1 MNTKKPRKERADKGV
16 KRVEA
21 EPQVKDKAEPEVFE
35 VYAIGV
41 CPNPMW
47 LRGMTRDA
55 NKCNIQVP
63 KASIRAGLVGKWM
76 KATKIDGAEENH
88 YKFLA

>member
-1 MNTKKPRKERADKGV
+1 MNTNKPRKERADKGV
-16 KRVEA
+16 KRA
-21 EPQVKDKAEPEVFE
+21 ETKPVAETKAEPEVFE

-47 LRGMTRDA
+47 LRGMTRDT

-63 KASIRAGLVGKWM
+63 KVSLRAGLVGKWM

>member
-16 KRVEA
+16 KRAEDKPVVEA
-21 EPQVKDKAEPEVFE
+21 KAEPEVFE

-47 LRGMTRDA
+47 LRGMTRDTM
-55 NKCNIQVP
+55 KCNIQVP
-63 KASIRAGLVGKWM
+63 KASMRDKLVGKWM
-76 KATKIDGAEENH
+76 KVTKIDGETENH
-88 YKFLA
+88 YKFFA

>member
-16 KRVEA
+16 KHAEVKPVVEA
-21 EPQVKDKAEPEVFE
+21 KAEPEVFE

-47 LRGMTRDA
+47 LRGMTRDTI
-55 NKCNIQVP
+55 KCNIQVP
-63 KASIRAGLVGKWM
+63 KASMRDGLVGKWM